1 MIIIDGEEI
10 NIKYVDMDSLKEDN
24 MT

>member
-10 NIKYVDMDSLKEDN
+10 NIKYVDMDALKEDN